1 MSYRWLNRVE
11 NLPIAAHLE
20 AICSGVSEHS
30 ITLLEAPP
38 GTGKTTVLP
47 LALLEEPSLAGKTV
61 LILQPRR
68 IAAKSVAAR
77 MADLLDEPV
86 GGTVGYSV
94 RLESKRSKNTRV
106 EVITEGLL
114 TRRLI
119 ADPELSGVGAVIFDE
134 FHERSLHADVSL
146 ALTLETLTVLRP
158 DLKLIIMSATLGE
171 SLPAHYLQNAWR
183 YGFEGRT
190 FPVTI
195 TYEPGD
201 ARQPVWERVAS
212 AIKNAAPRHEGDI
225 LAFLPGS
232 YEIQRTKEI
241 LERSLVNALV
251 MPLFGDL
258 PFNEQAAAIQPDPS
272 GRRKIVLATTIA
284 ETSLTIEGVR
294 IVVDSGTHKVS
305 RANPS
310 GFSSLSTE
318 PISRDAA
325 DQRAGRAGRTAPGV
339 CIRLWSP
346 QEHQARRPYREPE
359 VLRSDLCPSLL
370 DLAAWGVHDIVAFPW
385 ITPPPVPA
393 LIAAQETLRLLGAA
407 REDGSITTHGKAI
420 ASLGAHPRLGTLAV
434 AAKEWGLEAVAA
446 HLITL
451 IEERDILGPQGETAN
466 VHTRLEFLTSP
477 RRSHGAAHRL
487 GELSARWANRI
498 AALPAP
504 RTTKSL
510 RREDEDAV
518 PFLLATAYPEQLGRR
533 REDGS
538 HRYLLASGKG
548 ATLKTGDPLRQ
559 SEYIVACSVQE
570 TGGELAIRLAAP
582 FPPTLLEQEL
592 SRFVTSTREVRVSS
606 ETGTLTSFQV
616 TKAGALTISSR
627 VEPKASD
634 DDIAE
639 AFATWLQTDEGWSK
653 VRFSDAS
660 LAFISRVR
668 WARERQGDAQT
679 LPDLSDEAL
688 RSSIT
693 DWLLPFLPQP
703 PSLKSLTDHVVHKAL
718 ESSVPWSL
726 KKELDEIA
734 PATIT
739 IPTGRAR
746 PLDYSAGSSPR
757 FEARIQDLFGM
768 ANTPQIGRYRVPT
781 TIHLLSPAHRPV
793 QVTQDLAN
801 FWRVG
806 YPEVRKELRGRYPK
820 HKWPEDP
827 LGGSIWLGE
836 RGKDR

>member
-11 NLPIAAHLE
+11 NLPITEHLGP
-20 AICSGVSEHS
+20 ICRGIGEHS

-47 LALLEEPSLAGKTV
+47 LALLEEHSLAGKSI

-94 RLESKRSKNTRV
+94 RLESKRSKDTRV

-119 ADPELSGVGAVIFDE
+119 SDPELSGVGAVIFDE
-134 FHERSLHADVSL
+134 FHERSVHADVSL
-146 ALTLETLTVLRP
+146 ALSLETLTVLRP

-171 SLPAHYLQNAWR
+171 SLPAHYLHNAWR
-183 YGFEGRT
+183 YEFQGRT

-212 AIKNAAPRHEGDI
+212 AIKNAVARREGDI

-232 YEIQRTKEI
+232 YEIQRTQELI
-241 LERSLVNALV
+241 ERSRVDAHV
-251 MPLFGDL
+251 RPLFGDL
-258 PFNEQAAAIQPDPS
+258 PFHEQAAAIQPDPS

-305 RANPS
+305 RADPS

-325 DQRAGRAGRTAPGV
+325 DQRAGRAGRTAPGI

-346 QEHQARRPYREPE
+346 QDHQARRPFREPE

-370 DLAAWGVHDIVAFPW
+370 DLAAWGVQNVNTFPW
-385 ITPPPVPA
+385 ITPPPTPA
-393 LIAAQETLRLLGAA
+393 LIAARDILRLLGAVS
-407 REDGSITTHGKAI
+407 EDGSITNHGKAI

-451 IEERDILGPQGETAN
+451 IEERDILGPHSETAN
-466 VHTRLEFLTSP
+466 IHTRLELLTSP

-487 GELSARWANRI
+487 ADLSARWANRI

-504 RTTKSL
+504 HTTKSL
-510 RREDEDAV
+510 RKEDEDAV
-518 PFLLATAYPEQLGRR
+518 AFLLATAYPEQLGRR

-548 ATLKTGDPLRQ
+548 ATLRTGDPLRQ
-559 SEYIVACSVQE
+559 SEYLVACSVQE
-570 TGGELAIRLAAP
+570 TGGELAIRLATP
-582 FPPTLLEQEL
+582 FSPTLLEQDL
-592 SRFVTSTREVRVSS
+592 SRLVTLTREVRVNS
-606 ETGTLTSFQV
+606 ETGALTSCQV

-639 AFATWLQTDEGWSK
+639 AFATWLQTDEGWEK
-653 VRFSDAS
+653 IRFSDAS

-668 WARERQGDAQT
+668 WARERQGDSPT

-688 RSSIT
+688 RASLI
-693 DWLLPFLPQP
+693 DWLLPFLPQR
-703 PSLKSLTDHVVHKAL
+703 PSLKSLTEHVVYQAL

-746 PLDYSAGSSPR
+746 TLDYSAGTSPR

-768 ANTPQIGRYRVPT
+768 AHTPQIGRYRVPT

-827 LGGSIWLGE
+827 LGGPIS
-836 RGKDR
+836 

>member
-1 MSYRWLNRVE
+1 MGYRWIGRIE
-11 NLPIAAHLE
+11 KLPIAEHLGL
-20 AICSGVSEHS
+20 ICRGISEHS

-47 LALLEEPSLAGKTV
+47 LALLEEPSLAGKTI

-86 GGTVGYSV
+86 GRTVGYSV
-94 RLESKRSKNTRV
+94 RLESKRSKGTRV

-119 ADPELSGVGAVIFDE
+119 TDPELSGVGAVVFDE
-134 FHERSLHADVSL
+134 FHERSVHADVGL
-146 ALTLETLTVLRP
+146 ALTLETLSVLRP
-158 DLKLIIMSATLGE
+158 DLKVVIMSATLGE
-171 SLPAHYLQNAWR
+171 SLPAHYLQDAWR
-183 YGFEGRT
+183 YEFEGRT

-195 TYEPGD
+195 HYEPGD

-212 AIKNAAPRHEGDI
+212 TIKNAAARHEGDI

-232 YEIQRTKEI
+232 YEIQRTLEI
-241 LERSLVNALV
+241 LERSRVDARI

-258 PFNEQAAAIQPDPS
+258 PFHEQAAAIQPDPS

-294 IVVDSGTHKVS
+294 IVVDSGLHKVS
-305 RANPS
+305 RADPS

-325 DQRAGRAGRTAPGV
+325 DQRAGRAGRTAPGI

-346 QEHQARRPYREPE
+346 QDHQARRPFREPE

-370 DLAAWGVHDIVAFPW
+370 VLAAWGVHDIGAFPW

-393 LIAAQETLRLLGAA
+393 LMAARQTLQLLGAVS
-407 REDGSITTHGKAI
+407 EDGSITTHGKTI
-420 ASLGAHPRLGTLAV
+420 ASLGTHPRLGTLAV
-434 AAKEWGLEAVAA
+434 AAKEWGLEPIAA

-451 IEERDILGPQGETAN
+451 IEERDILGTQSDTAN
-466 VHTRLEFLTSP
+466 IHTRLELLTNP
-477 RRSHGAAHRL
+477 RRSQGAAHRL
-487 GELSARWANRI
+487 VDLSARWAQRI
-498 AALPAP
+498 AALPVP
-504 RTTKSL
+504 RATKNL
-510 RREDEDAV
+510 RRGDDDAV

-548 ATLKTGDPLRQ
+548 ATLRTGDPLRQ
-559 SEYIVACSVQE
+559 SEYVVACSVQD
-570 TGGELAIRLAAP
+570 TGGDLAIRLAAP
-582 FPPTLLEQEL
+582 FSPTLLDQEL
-592 SRFVTSTREVRVSS
+592 SRLVTSSREVRVNPES
-606 ETGTLTSFQV
+606 GALTSCQV

-653 VRFSDAS
+653 IRFSDTS
-660 LAFISRVR
+660 LAFLSRVR
-668 WARERQGDAQT
+668 WARERQGDTPT
-679 LPDLSDEAL
+679 LPDLSEEAL
-688 RSSIT
+688 RRSIA

-703 PSLKSLTDHVVHKAL
+703 PSLKALTEDVLNQAL

-739 IPTGRAR
+739 LPTGRAR
-746 PLDYSAGSSPR
+746 PLNYAAGTSPR

-768 ANTPQIGRYRVPT
+768 VDTPRIGRYRVPA

-827 LGGSIWLGE
+827 LGGS
-836 RGKDR
+836 

>member
-11 NLPIAAHLE
+11 NLPIAEHLG

-30 ITLLEAPP
+30 IALLEAPP

-86 GGTVGYSV
+86 GGTVGFSV

-134 FHERSLHADVSL
+134 FHERSVHADVSL

-195 TYEPGD
+195 NYEPGD

-232 YEIQRTKEI
+232 YEIQRTQE
-241 LERSLVNALV
+241 LVERSRIDARV

-258 PFNEQAAAIQPDPS
+258 PFNEQAAAIQPDPT

-305 RANPS
+305 RADPS

-325 DQRAGRAGRTAPGV
+325 DQRAGRAGRTAPGI

-346 QEHQARRPYREPE
+346 QEHQARRPFREPE

-385 ITPPPVPA
+385 ITPPPSPA
-393 LIAAQETLRLLGAA
+393 LMAGRETLRLLGAVC
-407 REDGSITTHGKAI
+407 EDGSITTHGKAI

-446 HLITL
+446 HIITL
-451 IEERDILGPQGETAN
+451 IEERDILGPQSDTADIYA
-466 VHTRLEFLTSP
+466 RLELLTNP

-548 ATLKTGDPLRQ
+548 ATLRTGDPLRQ
-559 SEYIVACSVQE
+559 SEYVVACSVQE

-582 FPPTLLEQEL
+582 FSPTLLEQEL
-592 SRFVTSTREVRVSS
+592 SRFVTSTREVRVNS
-606 ETGTLTSFQV
+606 ETGALTSFQV

-627 VEPKASD
+627 AEPKASD

-639 AFATWLQTDEGWSK
+639 AFAAWLQTDEGWSK
-653 VRFSDAS
+653 IRFSDAS

-703 PSLKSLTDHVVHKAL
+703 PSLKSLTEHVVHQAL

-746 PLDYSAGSSPR
+746 PLDYSAGSSPC

-768 ANTPQIGRYRVPT
+768 VDTPRIGRYRVPA

-827 LGGSIWLGE
+827 LRSSIC
-836 RGKDR
+836 

>member
-1 MSYRWLNRVE
+1 MAYRWITRIE
-11 NLPIAAHLE
+11 RLPIAEHLGP
-20 AICSGVSEHS
+20 ICRGICEHS

-47 LALLEEPSLAGKTV
+47 LALLEEPSLAGKTI

-86 GGTVGYSV
+86 GQTVGYSV
-94 RLESKRSKNTRV
+94 RLESKRSKGTRV
-106 EVITEGLL
+106 EVVTEGLL

-119 ADPELSGVGAVIFDE
+119 SDPELSGVGAVVFDE
-134 FHERSLHADVSL
+134 FHERSVHADVGL
-146 ALTLETLTVLRP
+146 ALTLETLSVLRP
-158 DLKLIIMSATLGE
+158 DLKVVIMSATLGE
-171 SLPAHYLQNAWR
+171 SLPAHYLQDAWR
-183 YGFEGRT
+183 YEFEGRT

-195 TYEPGD
+195 HYEPGD
-201 ARQPVWERVAS
+201 TRQSVWERVAS
-212 AIKNAAPRHEGDI
+212 AIKNAAARHEGDI

-232 YEIQRTKEI
+232 YEIQRTQEI
-241 LERSLVNALV
+241 LERSRVDARV

-258 PFNEQAAAIQPDPS
+258 PFHEQAAAIQPDPS

-305 RANPS
+305 RADPS
-310 GFSSLSTE
+310 GVASLSTE

-325 DQRAGRAGRTAPGV
+325 DQRAGRAGRTAPGI

-346 QEHQARRPYREPE
+346 QDHQARRPFREPE

-385 ITPPPVPA
+385 ITPPPMPA
-393 LIAAQETLRLLGAA
+393 LMAARETLRLLGAVS
-407 REDGSITTHGKAI
+407 EEGTISTHGNTI
-420 ASLGAHPRLGTLAV
+420 AALGAHPRLGTMAV

-446 HLITL
+446 NLITL
-451 IEERDILGPQGETAN
+451 IEERDILGTHSETAN
-466 VHTRLEFLTSP
+466 IHTRLELLTSP
-477 RRSHGAAHRL
+477 RRSHGSAQRL
-487 GELSARWANRI
+487 ADLSARWAKRI
-498 AALPAP
+498 ADLPAP
-504 RTTKSL
+504 TTIKNL
-510 RREDEDAV
+510 RRETDDAV

-559 SEYIVACSVQE
+559 SEYVVACSVQD
-570 TGGELAIRLAAP
+570 TGGDLAIRLAAP
-582 FPPTLLEQEL
+582 FSPTLLDQEL
-592 SRFVTSTREVRVSS
+592 SRLVTSSREVRVNPES
-606 ETGTLTSFQV
+606 GALTSCQV
-616 TKAGALTISSR
+616 TKVGALTISSR

-634 DDIAE
+634 DDIAQ

-653 VRFSDAS
+653 IRFSDTS
-660 LAFISRVR
+660 LAFLSRVR
-668 WARERQGDAQT
+668 WARERQGDTPA
-679 LPDLSDEAL
+679 LPDLSEEAL
-688 RSSIT
+688 RRSIT

-703 PSLKSLTDHVVHKAL
+703 PSLKALTDHVVHQAL

-746 PLDYSAGSSPR
+746 PLDYSAGPSPR

-768 ANTPQIGRYRVPT
+768 VDTPRIGRYRVPA

-827 LGGSIWLGE
+827 LGGSIL
-836 RGKDR
+836 